1 MAVNTTRFPLRG
13 AQPRSATTRRASAQ
27 HPQQPSDDE
36 ILGLVTAV
44 ARPSSDASDDADAFA
59 VAPDATSSSAAQP
72 VGAAANG
79 GQPSAASTGAATQPD
94 AQGPPAQAPAQA
106 AVPTVVPPELA
117 QVLDTH
123 PQLRDAWH
131 AAQQFRA
138 VFATPAA
145 AQDAKNQL
153 DELDGMFFSSQP
165 GDQAALA
172 ARIHDLSP
180 GAFHALAQAMQ
191 AHSARIA
198 AASAAP
204 QTSAGPDAQSGNS
217 ASVGP
222 AVGLPA
228 QTAPNRSNA
237 PAPPA
242 AAPPA
247 AAAPVTPNKPAP
259 AHIPATPAPAPAQS
273 VAQPVAQQTAD
284 PRRAA
289 QLAFFHSTNSAAVH
303 QVIGAIEAQVSHLL
317 PSGVSAPTKTRIVGE
332 IYRDL
337 GNALR
342 ANQQLGQ
349 QLRDAFR
356 SGAGDAAHQ
365 QAIVSLVTGRAKQ
378 ALPSIARRV
387 ISEWTHS
394 VVSANHE
401 RLARHD
407 TSAKRVD
414 ISGAGS
420 SDGVNRK
427 PISPRDVDYKRL
439 SDADILNL

>member
-13 AQPRSATTRRASAQ
+13 TQPRATTTQRARVPR
-27 HPQQPSDDE
+27 PQRPSDDE

-44 ARPSSDASDDADAFA
+44 ARPTTAAASPANASADAPAAMHAPSPAIAPPSTNDASADD
-59 VAPDATSSSAAQP
+59 SSAVSADPGIQAAAQNASAQP
-72 VGAAANG
+72 
-79 GQPSAASTGAATQPD
+79 SIS
-94 AQGPPAQAPAQA
+94 
-106 AVPTVVPPELA
+106 PELA
-117 QVLDTH
+117 QILDAN
-123 PQLRDAWH
+123 PQLRDAWDT
-131 AAQQFRA
+131 AQQFRA
-138 VFATPAA
+138 VFATPSA

-153 DELDGMFFSSQP
+153 DELDGMFFSAQP
-165 GDQAALA
+165 ADQAALA

-198 AASAAP
+198 ATNAAQGSAGASQSSASSNSGASAATP
-204 QTSAGPDAQSGNS
+204 SD
-217 ASVGP
+217 SVN
-222 AVGLPA
+222 VGEA
-228 QTAPNRSNA
+228 H
-237 PAPPA
+237 
-242 AAPPA
+242 AAPLQA
-247 AAAPVTPNKPAP
+247 QDT
-259 AHIPATPAPAPAQS
+259 PAQS
-273 VAQPVAQQTAD
+273 SASTARASATPSKNAPVQTAARPVVPQAAD

-303 QVIGAIEAQVSHLL
+303 QVIGAIEAQVNHLL

-337 GNALR
+337 SSALG
-342 ANQQLGQ
+342 ANRQLGQ
-349 QLRDAFR
+349 QLREAFR

-365 QAIVSLVTGRAKQ
+365 QAIVSLVAGRAKQ

-387 ISEWTHS
+387 INEWTHS
-394 VVSANHE
+394 VVGANQE
-401 RLARHD
+401 RLSRQD
-407 TSAKRVD
+407 KSAKRVD

-427 PISPRDVDYKRL
+427 PLSPRDLDYRRL